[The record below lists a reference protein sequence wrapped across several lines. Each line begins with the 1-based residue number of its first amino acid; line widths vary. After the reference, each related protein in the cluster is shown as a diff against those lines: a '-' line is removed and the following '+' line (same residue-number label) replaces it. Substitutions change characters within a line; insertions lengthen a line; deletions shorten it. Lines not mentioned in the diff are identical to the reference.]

1 MTKRGWLAVA
11 ILTVWTTTLGFHV
24 KRLYFRPYSD
34 LLAAAART
42 IPPGTAYY
50 AVLRGDRQIG
60 WAQTDVDTLP
70 SATGFL
76 LRDRLI
82 IREPL
87 APGLDAMRLESEATL
102 GPTFTLEKFTLNAQ
116 GIPGIRHVQGEVH
129 GDSTLEVTLRG
140 VGETRTERV
149 ELDEP
154 IVVAAAWPLRFA
166 ARREVEAGQRYR
178 LEVYDP
184 LGGGRRP
191 VEINV
196 LRDAER
202 TFPDSVTT
210 VDGRYV
216 TARRDTVHAWE
227 VEHDV
232 SGLALRAWVDE
243 DGRILEASLPGG
255 IRLERTAFE
264 FAYFGERVP
273 DRIPGLAPPGA
284 AGAATGADGAAGAA
298 EDGSRPRERNP

>member
-11 ILTVWTTTLGFHV
+11 ILAVWGATLGFHV

-50 AVLRGDRQIG
+50 AVFRGDRQIG

-87 APGLDAMRLESEATL
+87 APGLDPIRLESEATL
-102 GPTFTLEKFTLNAQ
+102 GPTFTLERFTLNAQ

-129 GDSTLEVTLRG
+129 GDSTLDVTLRG
-140 VGETRTERV
+140 VGETRRERV
-149 ELDEP
+149 ALEEP
-154 IVVAAAWPLRFA
+154 VVVAAAWPLRFA
-166 ARREVEAGQRYR
+166 ARREVEAGERYR
-178 LEVYDP
+178 LDIYDP
-184 LGGGRRP
+184 LAGGRRP
-191 VEINV
+191 VEITV

-202 TFPDSVTT
+202 TFPDSVTA

-232 SGLALRAWVDE
+232 SGLAMRAWVDE

-264 FAYFGERVP
+264 FAYFGEHVP
-273 DRIPGLAPPGA
+273 DRVPGPVPPGA
-284 AGAATGADGAAGAA
+284 GDEGGADGAADAA
-298 EDGSRPRERNP
+298 EDGARPRERNP

>member
-11 ILTVWTTTLGFHV
+11 ILTVWATTLGFHV
-24 KRLYFRPYSD
+24 KRLYFRPYAD

-50 AVLRGDRQIG
+50 AVLQGGRHVG

-82 IREPL
+82 LREPL
-87 APGLDAMRLESEATL
+87 IPGLDPMRLESEARL
-102 GPTFTLEKFTLNAQ
+102 GPTFMLERFTLNAQ

-129 GDSTLEVTLRG
+129 GDSILEVTLRG
-140 VGETRTERV
+140 VGETRSERLPLEGPV
-149 ELDEP
+149 
-154 IVVAAAWPLRFA
+154 VVAAAWPLRFA

-178 LEVYDP
+178 LEVFDP
-184 LGGGRRP
+184 IGGGARP
-191 VEINV
+191 VEITV

-202 TFPDSVTT
+202 TFPDSVTA
-210 VDGRYV
+210 VDGRWV

-232 SGLALRAWVDE
+232 SGLVLRAWVDE
-243 DGRILEASLPGG
+243 DGRLLEAALPGG
-255 IRLERTAFE
+255 LRLQRTAFE

-273 DRIPGLAPPGA
+273 DRIPGLTPP
-284 AGAATGADGAAGAA
+284 ADA
-298 EDGSRPRERNP
+298 GSRPRERTP